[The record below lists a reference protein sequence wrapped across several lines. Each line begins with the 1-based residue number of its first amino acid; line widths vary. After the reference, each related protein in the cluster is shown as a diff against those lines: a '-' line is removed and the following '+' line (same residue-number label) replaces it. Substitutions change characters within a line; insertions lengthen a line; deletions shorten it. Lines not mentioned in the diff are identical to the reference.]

1 MRFIR
6 DSRLYAYLL
15 GFYERFRFGDAF
27 GRTHESSCYWNDAYD
42 RGANL
47 ADWIGDYKG

>member
-15 GFYERFRFGDAF
+15 GFYERLRFGDGF
-27 GRTHESSCYWNDAYD
+27 GRSHQSNHDWNDAYD

-47 ADWIGDYKG
+47 ADWIGEYKG

>member
-6 DSRLYAYLL
+6 DSRPYAFVL
-15 GFYERFRFGDAF
+15 GLYERLRFGDSF
-27 GRTHESSCYWNDAYD
+27 GRTHESDAGWNDAYD

-47 ADWIGDYKG
+47 ADWIGSYEG